1 MGYLQTKLGYFK
13 VDNIIDLF
21 CYISAILV
29 VFDFN
34 TCSQDTG
41 LRQDWQWKLGALA
54 VTITWLNLLSL
65 IRCRNKKI
73 NFSTANLL
81 FYPQESP
88 FLRNLRGNVH

>member
-34 TCSQDTG
+34 PCSQDTG
-41 LRQDWQWKLGALA
+41 LREDWQWKLGAVA

-65 IRCRNKKI
+65 IRWRNR
-73 NFSTANLL
+73 NMYFS
-81 FYPQESP
+81 QS
-88 FLRNLRGNVH
+88 LR

>member
-34 TCSQDTG
+34 PCSQDTG
-41 LRQDWQWKLGALA
+41 LREDWQWKLGAVA

-65 IRCRNKKI
+65 IRWRNRNTSISHLDKSSGK
-73 NFSTANLL
+73 FHSLESTW
-81 FYPQESP
+81 SCSSM
-88 FLRNLRGNVH
+88 

>member
-65 IRCRNKKI
+65 IRWRYKNILQYSK
-73 NFSTANLL
+73 ST

-88 FLRNLRGNVH
+88 FLRNQRGNVH

>member
-29 VFDFN
+29 VFDFSP
-34 TCSQDTG
+34 CSEATG
-41 LRQDWQWKLGALA
+41 LRQDWQWKLGAVA

-65 IRCRNKKI
+65 IRCCRYDKVPHTK
-73 NFSTANLL
+73 L
-81 FYPQESP
+81 FPQESSL
-88 FLRNLRGNVH
+88 LRNLRCNVY